1 MESSVDQ
8 RRFNCG
14 KDTLLMIL
22 YFMNQRDAIKYLVEV
37 RRDALARPSSNVIVK
52 THLHERPGVEGV
64 ERVLLDVRVA
74 RTAYF
79 VECGSTVGDRIVFIT

>member
-1 MESSVDQ
+1 
-8 RRFNCG
+8 
-14 KDTLLMIL
+14 MIL

-52 THLHERPGVEGV
+52 THFHERPGVEGV

>member
-1 MESSVDQ
+1 
-8 RRFNCG
+8 
-14 KDTLLMIL
+14 MIL

-37 RRDALARPSSNVIVK
+37 RLDALARRSSEVVVK
-52 THLHERPGVEGV
+52 THLHESPGVEGI
-64 ERVLLDVRVA
+64 ERVLLDVRAA